1 MIDFYSKNV
10 SASIEDFRS
19 SHSEWTMSSSIIFS
33 NIEICVLS
41 CLTSG
46 HNFVNSLN
54 FKFIRWPM
62 QQNKNSWR
70 ENILKS
76 ILIDL
81 SVDFWIQNLPQATEL
96 NIFGG
101 YMTWTQIKNV
111 ILNNWGFSCRFIAE
125 NMKITN
131 FREIYFQPSIA
142 ISNCHKNSISTVQQN
157 DEAKNRLHAFE

>member
-1 MIDFYSKNV
+1 MAWKPQKLSNIFFTFLIILSRLNFKNSLKNQAFCSELIKYKSLSKGLMTNTKRCFFRNEKGYNMIDFYSKNV

-62 QQNKNSWR
+62 QQNKNSLR

-81 SVDFWIQNLPQATEL
+81 RVDFWIQVTPD
-96 NIFGG
+96 
-101 YMTWTQIKNV
+101 KKRH
-111 ILNNWGFSCRFIAE
+111 S
-125 NMKITN
+125 
-131 FREIYFQPSIA
+131 
-142 ISNCHKNSISTVQQN
+142 
-157 DEAKNRLHAFE
+157 